1 VAERGLPGFPPPPR
15 PAGAPPR
22 PVPGPKTL
30 AGVTGTLA
38 GALLLFTAVPHE
50 ESGRTVRATID
61 AQGEIHTRHVSG
73 KQYLR
78 AYRDVVGV
86 LTICDG
92 DTKDVR
98 PGEVDTPEQCDARL
112 ERQLIAHAEPLIR
125 CAPALYGRP
134 NQVAASVSLAYNI
147 GPAGFCRGSVA
158 RRINAGDWAGASAA
172 FLLYNRAGGRVNRGL
187 DGRRR
192 REKAMFDT
200 DRPAQGAR

>member
-1 VAERGLPGFPPPPR
+1 MAERGLPGFPPPPR

-22 PVPGPKTL
+22 PLPGKKTL

-38 GALLLFTAVPHE
+38 GALILFTTVPRE
-50 ESGRTVRATID
+50 ESGRMVKATAD
-61 AQGEIHTRHVSG
+61 AGGEIHTRHIAG

-78 AYRDVVGV
+78 AYRDVVGIV
-86 LTICDG
+86 TICDG
-92 DTKDVR
+92 DTH
-98 PGEVDTPEQCDARL
+98 EVHIGQVASEAECDARL

-125 CAPALYGRP
+125 CAPRLYGKP
-134 NQVAASVSLAYNI
+134 WQVAASVSLAYNI

-158 RRINAGDWAGASAA
+158 RKINSGDWAGASAA
-172 FLLYNRAGGRVNRGL
+172 FLLYNRAGGKVNRGL

-192 REKAMFDT
+192 REKALFDT